1 MKFYVVVNYYLGSLC
16 YKFHEDPCTNAHA
29 QVEKIAC
36 AHVLSRVR
44 GFDSCARICARIFMK
59 LKTLAH
65 KIVID
70 HHIEFHEDPS
80 FGCGDISKT
89 LLTLP

>member
-29 QVEKIAC
+29 QVVNARTCDKTCAC
-36 AHVLSRVR
+36 AL
-44 GFDSCARICARIFMK
+44 ICTRIFMK
-59 LKTLAH
+59 FLTLAH

-70 HHIEFHEDPS
+70 PHIKFHDDWS
-80 FGCGDISKT
+80 FHLGDICKT
-89 LLTLP
+89 ILVFV